1 MVDAIKPGKG
11 ETYPVE
17 DASKKIRITLTSRQV
32 ANLERG
38 NLAFQIIFSRVSL
51 FYCE

>member
-1 MVDAIKPGKG
+1 MVDAIKPGKA
-11 ETYPVE
+11 EPYPTE

-38 NLAFQIIFSRVSL
+38 KLKNSKYLLKQ
-51 FYCE
+51 